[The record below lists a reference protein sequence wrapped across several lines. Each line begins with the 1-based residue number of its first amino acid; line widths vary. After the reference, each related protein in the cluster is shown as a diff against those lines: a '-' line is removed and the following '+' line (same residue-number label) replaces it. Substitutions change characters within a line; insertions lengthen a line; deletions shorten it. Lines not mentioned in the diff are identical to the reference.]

1 LPAEGAAGC
10 PDRTIPMPTPGLR
23 RQPALAGI
31 VGSHSWTQSG
41 FRATY
46 TEMVGV
52 GQFQAG
58 NPLAAVQYEIGNE
71 CDLQPT
77 YGRASGRQGS
87 ESTHRAKS
95 GCATGVTLTLFLI
108 STLPIQ
114 PQNGGKQ
121 TLSPHSPTRRRSRI
135 PGGRICSPSQ
145 ISAPRPCPPVRGWQC
160 RPLRNGRIPSTR
172 GVYKGRNPMAPAI
185 RVSARH
191 RAHNFVRHDATA
203 NAPGSG
209 IRAHRQSD
217 CSSASP

>member
-1 LPAEGAAGC
+1 VPQYCRGGEFAHRGWCRLRLPAEGAAGC

-121 TLSPHSPTRRRSRI
+121 TLSP
-135 PGGRICSPSQ
+135 
-145 ISAPRPCPPVRGWQC
+145 GWQC